1 MRLFILFL
9 SLWCI
14 SFNSLSDAFS
24 IEINGSE
31 FTDGDTLYINLSPG
45 KEGGFSNWEVIE
57 DEYTNCYTDFYITL
71 KNESGKRLKTSI
83 NRLTE
88 SQAEGHSLQWC
99 IDNCYFS
106 DLTTFPVTFTNNFQI
121 SMHCIFAIEST
132 DSTGE
137 SRWIFTIGEGKV
149 NTSDPSNPVAEI
161 VDNESKKS
169 IVIHISYSDP
179 AEIRDITSEAEAS
192 YYNLQG
198 MPIAYPQKGSLYIE
212 KRGNKSFKK
221 IIR

>member
-1 MRLFILFL
+1 MRYILLFL
-9 SLWCI
+9 SLWII
-14 SFNSLSDAFS
+14 SLNSSADAYS
-24 IEINGSE
+24 IVINGSE
-31 FTDGDTLYINLSPG
+31 FTDGDTLYINLTPG

-57 DEYTNCYTDFYITL
+57 DEYTNCYADFYITF
-71 KNESGKRLKTSI
+71 KNKSGKRLKTSI

-121 SMHCIFAIEST
+121 SMHCIFAIEDT

-137 SRWIFTIGEGKV
+137 SQWIFTIGEGKV
-149 NTSDPSNPVAEI
+149 NTSDSSNPVAEI

-169 IVIHISYSDP
+169 IVIHISYYDP
-179 AEIRDITSEAEAS
+179 AEIHDITSEAEAS

-198 MPIAYPQKGSLYIE
+198 MPIAYPQKGSLCIE
-212 KRGNKSFKK
+212 RRGNRSFKK
-221 IIR
+221 IIQ